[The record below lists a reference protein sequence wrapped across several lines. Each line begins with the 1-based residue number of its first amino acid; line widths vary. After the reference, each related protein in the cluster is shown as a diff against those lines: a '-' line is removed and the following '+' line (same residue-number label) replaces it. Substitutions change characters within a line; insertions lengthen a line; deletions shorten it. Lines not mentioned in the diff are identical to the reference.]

1 MASGIFALLDDIA
14 MLADDVAVST
24 KIATGKTAGI
34 LGDDLAVN
42 AEKAV
47 GFAQERELKVIW
59 AITKGSFINKLI
71 ILPIAF
77 LLSAFAPWLIPIIL
91 VFGGLYLLYE
101 GSEKIEEYFHKYHSK
116 SKHEEAL
123 LESTSENVLDVEKQ
137 KIKSAIVTD
146 FILSIEIVILALGTV
161 LEQPLPIQ
169 IIVTSI
175 TAFIATV
182 GVYGLVALIV
192 RLDNIGFWLIDKN
205 HIKSGNFLISLM
217 PKIIKALGFI
227 GTFAMILVGGGIL
240 THNIEFI
247 HHQTIPSFPTLVN
260 DFIVGIVIGF
270 IVLVTISGA
279 KKLKQTIKR
288 IK

>member
-1 MASGIFALLDDIA
+1 MATGFFALLDDIA

-77 LLSAFAPWLIPIIL
+77 LLSAFAPWMIPIIL

-101 GSEKIEEYFHKYHSK
+101 GSEKIEEYFHKNHQK
-116 SKHEEAL
+116 SPHDQEL
-123 LESTSENVLDVEKQ
+123 LDSTTENILDIEKQ
-137 KIKSAIVTD
+137 KIKAAIVTD
-146 FILSIEIVILALGTV
+146 FILSIEIIILALGTV
-161 LEQPLPIQ
+161 IEQPFLIQ
-169 IIVTSI
+169 IAATTI
-175 TAFIATV
+175 TAFVATV

-192 RLDNIGFWLIDKN
+192 RLDNIGLWLIERD
-205 HIKSGNFLISLM
+205 HIKSGNFLIALM

-247 HHQTIPSFPTLVN
+247 HHLSFPTLPGILN
-260 DFIVGIVIGF
+260 EFLVGIVVGGIILG
-270 IVLVTISGA
+270 VMNLK
-279 KKLKQTIKR
+279 KKLLS
-288 IK
+288 